1 MNQLFIPESSDLM
14 LTRIGSPFSDSSA
27 IRKLFLAR
35 VMATYRALSCRE
47 LSFTYLAL
55 VDVKIT
61 YLGAH
66 GSMVDRI
73 EPRSWMCDVL
83 NSIQYHSPL
92 RYIDGGIRKEI
103 IEENLCGEF

>member
-1 MNQLFIPESSDLM
+1 MNQLFIPESSALM
-14 LTRIGSPFSDSSA
+14 LTRIGSPLSDSSA

-55 VDVKIT
+55 IDVIT

-92 RYIDGGIRKEI
+92 GYVDGGIRKEI
-103 IEENLCGEF
+103 IEENLCGKI

>member
-1 MNQLFIPESSDLM
+1 MSEWLIKMNQLFIPESSDLM

-47 LSFTYLAL
+47 LSFTYLDL
-55 VDVKIT
+55 VDVTT
-61 YLGAH
+61 YLRAH
-66 GSMVDRI
+66 CSMTDRI

-92 RYIDGGIRKEI
+92 RYVDG
-103 IEENLCGEF
+103 